1 MQVLRL
7 PYLYVL
13 VAPVEVSGIILLFWL
28 FVLLTSKPCKS
39 TVVSDH
45 LRTFYLVK
53 TETEHHAAD
62 YALCLGKSVVHI
74 FQGSRFKVKVV

>member
-1 MQVLRL
+1 MRSWQLEV
-7 PYLYVL
+7 
-13 VAPVEVSGIILLFWL
+13 VEVYASFQIPWYQLLDWTMLLFWL

-39 TVVSDH
+39 NVVSDQ

-62 YALCLGKSVVHI
+62 YALCLGKSVVHM
-74 FQGSRFKVKVV
+74 F